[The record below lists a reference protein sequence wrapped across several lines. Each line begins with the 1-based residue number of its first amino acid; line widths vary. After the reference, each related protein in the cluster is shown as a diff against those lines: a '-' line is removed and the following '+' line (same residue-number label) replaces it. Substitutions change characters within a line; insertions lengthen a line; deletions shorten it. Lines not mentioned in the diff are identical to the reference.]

1 MGEAKG
7 RQEADETGGAGGDPT
22 RGLSRHLEGGGVV
35 LPAVKKKSTF
45 REYAEA
51 LIIAIILA
59 LFIRTFVVQAFKIP
73 SGSMIETLTVGDHI
87 LVNKF
92 LYGVKIPF
100 TDEILI
106 PVGKPRRGDVIVF
119 KYPQD
124 ESKDFIKR
132 VIGEPGDVVEIR
144 NKQVYVNQKSLDEP
158 YAIHQDA
165 VVYTREAQPR
175 DYYGPITVPQDSYFV
190 MGDNRDHSMDSR
202 YWGFVKLN
210 KIKGKAFLIYWS
222 WDKSHYWVRWKRIA
236 HAIH

>member
-7 RQEADETGGAGGDPT
+7 RQETDETGGAGGDST

-35 LPAVKKKSTF
+35 LPTVKKKSTL

-51 LIIAIILA
+51 LVIAIILA

-73 SGSMIETLTVGDHI
+73 SGSMIETLNIGDHI

-92 LYGVKIPF
+92 IYGIKIPF
-100 TDEILI
+100 TDEVLI
-106 PVGKPRRGDVIVF
+106 TISQPKRGDVIVF

-132 VIGEPGDVVEIR
+132 VVGEPGDVVEIR
-144 NKQVYVNQKSLDEP
+144 NKQVYVNEKPLDEP
-158 YAIHQDA
+158 YAIHLDS

-175 DYYGPITVPQDSYFV
+175 DHYGPITVPQDSYFV

-202 YWGFVKLN
+202 YWGFVKFN

-222 WDKSHYWVRWKRIA
+222 WDKSHYWVRWARIA
-236 HAIH
+236 LTIH

>member
-1 MGEAKG
+1 
-7 RQEADETGGAGGDPT
+7 
-22 RGLSRHLEGGGVV
+22 
-35 LPAVKKKSTF
+35 
-45 REYAEA
+45 
-51 LIIAIILA
+51 
-59 LFIRTFVVQAFKIP
+59 VVQAFKIP